1 MEGSGE
7 GATLGLKPAQDLH
20 SHTEMSDGLLPL
32 HEVVSLAR
40 ERGLA
45 IGIADHVSQ
54 RMPDRFVSSRPA
66 VERYLAAIDRAEVL
80 RAAELCWCD
89 PFSHEMTDTLLQRCD
104 YLIGSNHGFPLPD
117 GSMVSPWQEGLPG
130 SWAERPHEVME
141 IMVHNLCDLVRRMP
155 ISIVAHS
162 TLLPKALLALDG
174 AVETWWSPER
184 EDRFIEAVV
193 GAGVA
198 LEVSNRYHLPH
209 ERFLRKA
216 QQAGARFTLGS
227 DAHQAEEVARLDWAT
242 AAAAGAGITNSD
254 LLVIERTR

>member
-1 MEGSGE
+1 MD
-7 GATLGLKPAQDLH
+7 GAEPDTTLGLKPTQDLH
-20 SHTEMSDGLLPL
+20 AHTKMSDGQLPL

-45 IGIADHVSQ
+45 IGISDHVSG
-54 RMPDRFVSSRPA
+54 RMPDRFVSSPEA
-66 VERYLAAIDRAEVL
+66 VERYLAAIDSAEVL

-89 PFSHEMTDTLLQRCD
+89 PFSHQMTDALLERCD

-117 GSMVSPWQEGLPG
+117 GRMVSPWQEELPG
-130 SWAERPHEVME
+130 SWAERPQEVME

-162 TLLPKALLALDG
+162 TLLPHALLALD
-174 AVETWWSPER
+174 ASVETWWSPER

-198 LEVSNRYHLPH
+198 LEVSNRYRLPH

-216 QQAGARFTLGS
+216 REAGARFTLGS
-227 DAHQAEEVARLDWAT
+227 DAHQAEEVARLDWA
-242 AAAAGAGITNSD
+242 AAAAACAGITNSD
-254 LLVIERTR
+254 LLVIERNR